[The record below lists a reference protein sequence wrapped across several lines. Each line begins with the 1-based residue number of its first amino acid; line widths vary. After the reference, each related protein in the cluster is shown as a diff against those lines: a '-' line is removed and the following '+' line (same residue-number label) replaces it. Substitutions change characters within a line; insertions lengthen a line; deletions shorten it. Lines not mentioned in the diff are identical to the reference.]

1 MEACRR
7 RGLLVLTTWAWTFV
21 GSALAALALALAGG
35 APPTFEGVA
44 SLLEGR
50 PYLASYLEVVGVGA
64 LPLASSLLCRDEP
77 ELYGLRR
84 EGLARSVALSVLLL
98 APWLVPEAV
107 ALLRGRSEYRS
118 FGLGFPYNLWYAL
131 LGVFAYGPLEAFFVV
146 WLVVNT
152 DIALGS
158 SERRISPGLVAT
170 ALAFGLSHLVL
181 SPQAGALNA
190 LSVALEFFLLGLV
203 FKYTGN
209 SAGPMVAWTL
219 TNGQVLR
226 LAMGCLK

>member
-1 MEACRR
+1 MEACQR
-7 RGLLVLTTWAWTFV
+7 RGLLVLVTWACMFI
-21 GSALAALALALAGG
+21 GSALAAFALALAGG
-35 APPTFEGVA
+35 APPTLEGVA
-44 SLLEGR
+44 ALLNSR

-64 LPLASSLLCRDEP
+64 LPLAFSLLCRDEP

-84 EGLARSVALSVLLL
+84 EGLTRSLALSVLLAIPWL
-98 APWLVPEAV
+98 APRVA
-107 ALLRGRSEYRS
+107 ALLRGGLEYAG
-118 FGLGFPYNLWYAL
+118 FGLTFPYNLWYAL

-146 WLVVNT
+146 WLIVNT

-158 SERRISPGLVAT
+158 SKRRISPGLVVT
-170 ALAFGLSHLVL
+170 ALAFGLSHVVA
-181 SPQAGALNA
+181 SPQAGVLNA

-219 TNGQVLR
+219 MNGQVLR
-226 LAMGCLK
+226 LAIGCLK